1 MSLRET
7 DPDSS
12 TSASDAVQPAAKKAR
27 AHGFAPDIRSR
38 APHTTLAHNGAA
50 DRTDHRQSASHRPAS
65 ERSHRPAPAGIAP
78 TVSLLA
84 STRGVRDRMSLRETD
99 PDSSTSASAAVPP
112 AAKKARAHG
121 FAPDIR
127 SRAPYTTLAR
137 NGAADR
143 TDPRQPASHRPS
155 ACSHRPAVC
164 GTVCRSAKPILTR
177 APQRPPPLPRGPRR
191 ASCARWGGSKLRKKP
206 GPTVSLRT
214 SGPAHRIRRSHT
226 TAQPIAP
233 TC

>member
-1 MSLRET
+1 MRGPRT
-7 DPDSS
+7 
-12 TSASDAVQPAAKKAR
+12 VHNAR
-27 AHGFAPDIRSR
+27 TQRRS
-38 APHTTLAHNGAA
+38 
-50 DRTDHRQSASHRPAS
+50 
-65 ERSHRPAPAGIAP
+65 RSHRPSTIGIAP
-78 TVSLLA
+78 TSVRTIAPTANLIA
-84 STRGVRDRMSLRETD
+84 PTRGVRDRMSLRETD
-99 PDSSTSASAAVPP
+99 PDSSTSASDAVQP